1 MEFKDIIGYESLY
14 EISEKAVIRN
24 KKKGKVLK
32 PSIDTSGYYQIH
44 FSKNGKSKKI
54 RVHRLVA
61 EHFIAN
67 PLGKNQVNHIDG
79 NKLNN
84 TSSNLE
90 WVTASENIRH
100 AWKNGLCKMTDKN
113 RETARLNAI
122 KIHSKEVIDLH
133 TGIVFDSVVKACQAL
148 NFSYSTAMKH
158 LSGIRNKPRFMYI

>member
-1 MEFKDIIGYESLY
+1 MEFIDIIGYEDLY
-14 EISEKAVIRN
+14 QISANGEIKN
-24 KKKGKVLK
+24 KKRLMK
-32 PSIDTSGYYQIH
+32 PAIDSNGYYQIH
-44 FSKNGKSKKI
+44 LSKNGKSKKI

-61 EHFIAN
+61 EHFIAK
-67 PLGKNQVNHIDG
+67 PLDKNQVNHIDG

-84 TSSNLE
+84 NINNLE
-90 WVTASENIRH
+90 WVTPSENIRH
-100 AWKNGLCKMTDKN
+100 AWEKGLAKMTDKN

-158 LSGIRNKPRFMYI
+158 LGGLRKKSRFMYI